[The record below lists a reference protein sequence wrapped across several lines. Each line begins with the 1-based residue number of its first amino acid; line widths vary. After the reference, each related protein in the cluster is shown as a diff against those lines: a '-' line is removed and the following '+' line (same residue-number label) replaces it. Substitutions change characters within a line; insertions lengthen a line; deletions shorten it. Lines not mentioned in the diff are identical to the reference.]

1 MTHDSVPPTGPN
13 SGPNPLPDPRDA
25 LASIRAARAG
35 VAGPPEP
42 HLGFDLLYG
51 TSCGLLVVG
60 NGLEAPW
67 SLLVLG
73 IALAGLGLLVARWRR
88 RFGWWINGYSPRR
101 ARWVAFGLVAVLL
114 ALVAVSRYGHAQ
126 GPWWLFLPAAAI
138 GFVAAIAGSRIWMR
152 VWRAELAG
160 GVR

>member
-1 MTHDSVPPTGPN
+1 MTHDSVPPTAPD
-13 SGPNPLPDPRDA
+13 SGPDPLPDPRDA
-25 LASIRAARAG
+25 LASIQAARAG

-51 TSCGLLVVG
+51 TSCALLVAG

-73 IALAGLGLLVARWRR
+73 IALAGLGILTASWRR
-88 RFGWWINGYSPRR
+88 RFGWWISGYSPRR
-101 ARWVAFGLVAVLL
+101 ARWVAFGMVAVF
-114 ALVAVSRYGHAQ
+114 LVLMAVSIYGRLN
-126 GPWWLFLPAAAI
+126 GPWWLHLAAAAI
-138 GFVAAIAGSRIWMR
+138 GFVTAIAGSRVWMR
-152 VWRAELAG
+152 VWRAELVG